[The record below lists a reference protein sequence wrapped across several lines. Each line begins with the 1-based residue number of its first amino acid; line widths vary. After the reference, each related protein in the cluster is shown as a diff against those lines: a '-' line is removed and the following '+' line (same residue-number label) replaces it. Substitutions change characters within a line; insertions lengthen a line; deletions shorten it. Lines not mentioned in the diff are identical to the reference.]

1 MFNFKILEQHGQK
14 REAGEEMACVGNHRC
29 DWKLSMGGI
38 VRAKTFRHLIMK
50 SSAYHPKELEPYL
63 EGTGDH

>member
-38 VRAKTFRHLIMK
+38 VRADFQ
-50 SSAYHPKELEPYL
+50 AP
-63 EGTGDH
+63 DHEEQCLPP

>member
-1 MFNFKILEQHGQK
+1 MDKKHEV
-14 REAGEEMACVGNHRC
+14 GEEMACVGNHRC

-50 SSAYHPKELEPYL
+50 SSACHPKELELYI